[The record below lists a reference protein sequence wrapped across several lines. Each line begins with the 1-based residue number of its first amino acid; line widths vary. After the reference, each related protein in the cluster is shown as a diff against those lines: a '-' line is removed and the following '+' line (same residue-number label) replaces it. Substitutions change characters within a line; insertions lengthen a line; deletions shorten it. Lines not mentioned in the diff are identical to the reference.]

1 MTAPLEPGLAGE
13 GRRRLQALARADRAD
28 ALAGMVASEFRSVL
42 QMLPQEALP
51 LDESF
56 FDLGLTSLS
65 VEEVKQRLEH
75 QLACRVDAEV
85 LFNHPTV
92 RHLVAHL
99 QAGPLADLF
108 GVAAPAPVAAPTA
121 DTEEQALVDDM
132 LARLY
137 SSP

>member
-1 MTAPLEPGLAGE
+1 VSETPEPGAG
-13 GRRRLQALARADRAD
+13 RAALQHLQRPDRPAALAQ
-28 ALAGMVASEFRSVL
+28 MVAAEFRSVL
-42 QMLPQEALP
+42 QMMPQEVLP

-65 VEEVKQRLEH
+65 VEEVKQRLESS
-75 QLACRVDAEV
+75 LACRVDAEV

-92 RHLVAHL
+92 QHLVAHL

-108 GVAAPAPVAAPTA
+108 GAATPAPAAVSRA
-121 DTEEQALVDDM
+121 DTEEQGLVDDM

-137 SSP
+137 SSS

>member
-1 MTAPLEPGLAGE
+1 MNETPEPRRGRAALEL
-13 GRRRLQALARADRAD
+13 LQRPDRPAAL
-28 ALAGMVASEFRSVL
+28 LEMVAAEFRGVL
-42 QMLPQEALP
+42 QMMPQEVLP
-51 LDESF
+51 LEESF

-65 VEEVKQRLEH
+65 VEEIKQRLESS
-75 QLACRVDAEV
+75 LACRVDAEV

-92 RHLVAHL
+92 QHLVAHL

-108 GVAAPAPVAAPTA
+108 SAAIPAPAAAGAA
-121 DTEEQALVDDM
+121 DSEEQALVGDM

>member
-1 MTAPLEPGLAGE
+1 
-13 GRRRLQALARADRAD
+13 
-28 ALAGMVASEFRSVL
+28 MVAAEFRSVL
-42 QMLPQEALP
+42 QMMPQEALP

-65 VEEVKQRLEH
+65 AEEVKQRLETR
-75 QLACRVDAEV
+75 LACRVDAEV

-92 RHLVAHL
+92 QHLVAHL

-108 GVAAPAPVAAPTA
+108 GAAAPAPAAAQAA
-121 DTEEQALVDDM
+121 DTEERALVDDM

-137 SSP
+137 PSP